1 MRLHLQRH
9 KNWYSKNWSFHCNAI
24 PNTLEFCSFVTKPG
38 SLHSASIW
46 SPFRLCARS
55 VALKFAPAPAPDSRP
70 AKFFSWRAERLASP
84 RTPRRDRTA
93 QSSTPPSLP
102 LHSGSQVSSL
112 RRTVMTGR
120 VEFATST
127 APRPPLADLVANS
140 TPPGHFTRERMSKI
154 HGRCDR
160 DPGRHG
166 L

>member
-1 MRLHLQRH
+1 LQCH
-9 KNWYSKNWSFHCNAI
+9 SKHFGI
-24 PNTLEFCSFVTKPG
+24 LQLRDQTRQP
-38 SLHSASIW
+38 
-46 SPFRLCARS
+46 PFRVNLAS
-55 VALKFAPAPAPDSRP
+55 VSLVCPFRRAEFAPAPAPDSRP